1 MAPDCK
7 SGVRKRYAGSN
18 PALPKSLRA
27 LHSGNALA
35 FQARVAGSIPAA
47 RSSAVLAILAIGLI
61 AAVSPAPPPPPAVR
75 NVDTV
80 YYGVTV
86 PDPYR
91 YFEDPKDPGLAT
103 YFREQSAYTR
113 QILDALPGR
122 EALRKR
128 IAQLDNTN
136 ESLNSVRA
144 VGSFYFYLKRAP
156 GANTTELYS
165 RRIDGGPERVVFD
178 PGTFA
183 RSRTQHYTFDY
194 YSISPDGRYAAI
206 GIAEG
211 GSEKTT
217 LHVVDT
223 QDEHLLSDVIE
234 NAIYFGPQWLS
245 DSRSFYYF
253 RTPELGPD
261 APQSARDT
269 KGVVRLH
276 VLGRSPSLDPAVF
289 GYGVSPRIPFAPE
302 DAAMISVSPRTRWA
316 VAAIYH
322 GVQNEIA
329 LYAESASQ
337 ATNGQGPWRK
347 IVGYEDDVT
356 DFEVVNDTLY
366 LSSHLGASRHRILAL
381 NLTDPSPANAPVAVP
396 QSGRVIEALSL
407 AADGI
412 YLQDLDGGISKL
424 RRLAIRSDG
433 TPGSTS
439 EVALPFA
446 GTISEIATD
455 RVRPGVTFD
464 MESWTKSPLWYRASA
479 TAPVRDVGLRQ
490 KSPVDYSGVVAR
502 EVFAKSADGTEV
514 PLSIVM
520 RTDLTQNGEN
530 PTLVDGY
537 GAYGISISPSFSP
550 TRLAWLER
558 GGVYAEC
565 HARGGGEFGED
576 WHFAAHIATKQ
587 HTIDD
592 FVGCAQYLIDNRYTT
607 PAKLAGSGTSA
618 GGVTIGNAIVQHPEL
633 FRAALDVVGDTNPT
647 RDEFAEGGP
656 ANIPEFGSVTDPVGF
671 KALYETDPYVHIRD
685 GVPYPAVL
693 AITGANDPRV
703 APWIVAKFAARLQA
717 ATSSGRPVLLRV
729 DYDAG
734 HGALGASRAQT
745 QALVTDEYGFLFWQL
760 DAPIAGS

>member
-1 MAPDCK
+1 MTLKD
-7 SGVRKRYAGSN
+7 
-18 PALPKSLRA
+18 RA
-27 LHSGNALA
+27 FLS
-35 FQARVAGSIPAA
+35 
-47 RSSAVLAILAIGLI
+47 ILAIGLV
-61 AAVSPAPPPPPAVR
+61 AAASPTPPPPPAVR
-75 NVDTV
+75 NVTTL
-80 YYGVTV
+80 YYGISV

-91 YFEDPKDPGLAT
+91 YFEDPKDPGLAE

-122 EALRKR
+122 AALRKR

-136 ESLNSVRA
+136 ESLNSVQ
-144 VGSFYFYLKRAP
+144 VLGSYYFYLKRAP
-156 GANTTELYS
+156 GANTAKLYR
-165 RRIDGGPERVVFD
+165 RRIAGGPERLVFD

-183 RSRTQHYTFDY
+183 RSPMQHYTFDY
-194 YSISPDGRYAAI
+194 YSVSPDGRYAAI
-206 GIAEG
+206 GTAEG
-211 GSEKTT
+211 GSEKTV
-217 LHVVDT
+217 LHVVDV
-223 QDEHLLSDVIE
+223 QDGHLLSDVIQ
-234 NAIYFGPQWLS
+234 NAIYFGPQWRN

-261 APQSARDT
+261 APQSDRDT
-269 KGVVRLH
+269 KGLVRLH
-276 VLGRSPSLDPAVF
+276 VLGRSTNLDPAIF
-289 GYGVSPRIPFAPE
+289 GYGLSPRIPFAPE
-302 DAAMISVSPRTRWA
+302 DAAAISVSPRTRWA

-329 LYAESASQ
+329 LYAAPASQ
-337 ATNGQGPWRK
+337 ATNAQGPWRK

-356 DFEVVNDTLY
+356 DYEVVNDTLY
-366 LSSHLGASRHRILAL
+366 LSSHLGASRHRILAVD
-381 NLTDPSPANAPVAVP
+381 LTDPSLANARVAVA

-424 RRLAIRSDG
+424 RRIAIHSDG
-433 TPGSTS
+433 TPGGTT

-455 RVRPGVTFD
+455 RWRPGVTFD

-479 TAPVRDVGLRQ
+479 TTPVRDTGLRKQ
-490 KSPVDYSGVVAR
+490 SPVDYSGIVAR
-502 EVFAKSADGTEV
+502 EVFAKSADGTDV

-520 RTDLTQNGEN
+520 RADITRNGEN

-537 GAYGISISPSFSP
+537 GAYGIAITPAFSP

-558 GGVYAEC
+558 GGVFAEC
-565 HARGGGEFGED
+565 HVRGGGEFGED

-587 HTIDD
+587 RTIDD
-592 FVGCAQYLIDNRYTT
+592 FVGCAHYLIDNQYTT
-607 PAKLAGSGTSA
+607 SAKLAGTGTSA

-671 KALYETDPYVHIRD
+671 KALYETDPYIHIQD
-685 GVPYPAVL
+685 GVAYPAVL

-745 QALVTDEYGFLFWQL
+745 QALITDEYAFLFWQL
-760 DAPIAGS
+760 DEPSVQPTSSGPSAPRRSYSNFAL

>member
-1 MAPDCK
+1 MILKNRA
-7 SGVRKRYAGSN
+7 
-18 PALPKSLRA
+18 ALS
-27 LHSGNALA
+27 
-35 FQARVAGSIPAA
+35 
-47 RSSAVLAILAIGLI
+47 ILAIGLV
-61 AAVSPAPPPPPAVR
+61 AAASPAPPPPPAVR
-75 NVDTV
+75 NVTTV
-80 YYGVTV
+80 YYGVSV

-113 QILDALPGR
+113 QVLDALPGR
-122 EALRKR
+122 EALRSR
-128 IAQLDNTN
+128 VAQLDNTN
-136 ESLNSVRA
+136 ESLNSVRV
-144 VGSFYFYLKRAP
+144 VGSYYFYLKRAP
-156 GANTTELYS
+156 GANTAKLYR
-165 RRIDGGPERVVFD
+165 RRIAGGPEGLVFD

-183 RSRTQHYTFDY
+183 RSPAEHYTFDY
-194 YSISPDGRYAAI
+194 YSVSPDGRYAAI
-206 GIAEG
+206 GTAEG
-211 GSEKTT
+211 ASEKTV
-217 LHVVDT
+217 LHVVDI
-223 QDEHLLSDVIE
+223 QDGHLLSDVIE
-234 NAIYFGPQWLS
+234 KAIYFPPQWLR

-253 RTPELGPD
+253 RTPDLGPD

-276 VLGRSPSLDPAVF
+276 VLGRSPDLDPAIF
-289 GYGVSPRIPFAPE
+289 GYGVSPQIPFAPE
-302 DAAMISVSPRTRWA
+302 DAAIIGVSPRTSWA

-329 LYAESASQ
+329 LYAVPASQ
-337 ATNGQGPWRK
+337 ATNGQAPWRK

-366 LSSHLGASRHRILAL
+366 LSSHLGASRHRILAVDL
-381 NLTDPSPANAPVAVP
+381 RNPSLANAREVVA
-396 QSGRVIEALSL
+396 QSRRVIEGLSL

-424 RRLAIRSDG
+424 RRIAIRSDG
-433 TPGSTS
+433 TPAGTT
-439 EVALPFA
+439 EVALPFD

-455 RVRPGVTFD
+455 RLRPGVTFD

-479 TAPVRDVGLRQ
+479 TTPVRDTGLRN
-490 KSPVDYSGVVAR
+490 KSPVDYSGIVAR
-502 EVFAKSADGTEV
+502 EVFAKSADGTDV

-520 RTDLTQNGEN
+520 RANLTRNGEN

-537 GAYGISISPSFSP
+537 GAYGIVITPSFSP

-558 GGVYAEC
+558 GGIFAEC

-587 HTIDD
+587 RTIDD
-592 FVGCAQYLIDNRYTT
+592 FVACAHYLIDNRYTT
-607 PAKLAGSGTSA
+607 PAKLAGTGTSA

-656 ANIPEFGSVTDPVGF
+656 ANIPEFGTVTDPIGF
-671 KALYETDPYVHIRD
+671 KALYETDPYIHIRD
-685 GVPYPAVL
+685 GVAYPAVL

-745 QALVTDEYGFLFWQL
+745 QELITDEYSFLFWQL
-760 DAPIAGS
+760 DQPISP

>member
-1 MAPDCK
+1 MTL
-7 SGVRKRYAGSN
+7 KR
-18 PALPKSLRA
+18 RA
-27 LHSGNALA
+27 LL
-35 FQARVAGSIPAA
+35 SI
-47 RSSAVLAILAIGLI
+47 LTIGLV
-61 AAVSPAPPPPPAVR
+61 AAASPTPPPAPAVR
-75 NVDTV
+75 DVTTV
-80 YYGVTV
+80 YHGVSV

-91 YFEDPKDPGLAT
+91 YFEDPKDPGLAA

-122 EALRKR
+122 PALRAR
-128 IAQLDNTN
+128 VAQLDNGN
-136 ESLNSVRA
+136 ESLNSVRV
-144 VGSFYFYLKRAP
+144 VGSYCFYLKRTP
-156 GANTTELYS
+156 GANTTKLYR
-165 RRIDGGPERVVFD
+165 RRIAGGPERLVFD

-183 RSRTQHYTFDY
+183 RSSMQHYTFDY
-194 YSISPDGRYAAI
+194 YSVSPDGRFAAI
-206 GIAEG
+206 GTAEG
-211 GSEKTT
+211 GSEKTE
-217 LHVVDT
+217 LRVVDV
-223 QDEHLLSDVIE
+223 QNGHLLSDVIK

-253 RTPELGPD
+253 RTPDLGPD

-269 KGVVRLH
+269 KGVVRFH
-276 VLGRSPSLDPAVF
+276 VLGRNPNLDPAIF
-289 GYGVSPRIPFAPE
+289 GYGLSPRIPFAPE
-302 DAAMISVSPRTRWA
+302 DAAMITVSPRTGWA

-329 LYAESASQ
+329 LYAVPASQ
-337 ATNGQGPWRK
+337 ATNRQGLWRK

-356 DFEVVNDTLY
+356 DFEVVDNTLY
-366 LSSHLGASRHRILAL
+366 LSSHLGAPRHRILAVDL
-381 NLTDPSPANAPVAVP
+381 RSPSLANAREAVA

-412 YLQDLDGGISKL
+412 YLQDLDGGISQL
-424 RRLAIRSDG
+424 RRIAIRADG
-433 TPGSTS
+433 TLGSAT
-439 EVALPFA
+439 EVALPFD

-455 RVRPGVTFD
+455 PLRPGVIFD

-479 TAPVRDVGLRQ
+479 TTQVRDMGLRK
-490 KSPVDYSGVVAR
+490 KSPVDYSGIVAR
-502 EVFAKSADGTEV
+502 EVFAKSADGTDV
-514 PLSIVM
+514 PLSVVM
-520 RTDLTQNGEN
+520 RADLARNGEN
-530 PTLVDGY
+530 PTLLDGY
-537 GAYGISISPSFSP
+537 GAYGIAITPSFSP

-558 GGVYAEC
+558 GGIFAEC
-565 HARGGGEFGED
+565 HVRGGGEFGED

-587 HTIDD
+587 RTVDD
-592 FVGCAQYLIDNRYTT
+592 FVGCAHYLIDNGYTT
-607 PAKLAGSGTSA
+607 SAKLAGTGTSA

-671 KALYETDPYVHIRD
+671 KALYETDPYIHIRD
-685 GVPYPAVL
+685 GVAYPAVL

-734 HGALGASRAQT
+734 HGALGASRTQT
-745 QALVTDEYGFLFWQL
+745 QALITDEYAFLFWQL
-760 DAPIAGS
+760 GEPITQ